1 MTAEDDRLYR
11 LVADLLYLS
20 RLDAV
25 DLTIQPIDV
34 DLVALA
40 DEAAQ
45 VWRARCDRVGVVFR
59 AELPTQPLW
68 ARTDPVRTRQIIDNL
83 AENALRVTP
92 AGRPIVL
99 AVGGAGAWAAVAVR
113 DGGPGLTADDRR
125 VAFEPAALYS
135 RYQGVRKVGSGVG
148 LALVGRL
155 AARLGGVARADL
167 APEGGA
173 AFTVFLPR
181 SLPSGA
187 GGAGSGVS

>member
-1 MTAEDDRLYR
+1 
-11 LVADLLYLS
+11 LVADLLDLS

-25 DLTIQPIDV
+25 DLAIQPVDV

-40 DEAAQ
+40 GEAAE
-45 VWRARCDRVGVVFR
+45 VWRARCDRVGVTFR
-59 AELPTQPLW
+59 TELPTKALW
-68 ARTDPVRTRQIIDNL
+68 VRTDPVRTRQIIDNL

-92 AGRPIVL
+92 MGKPIVL
-99 AVGGAGAWAAVAVR
+99 AVGASGSWAAVAVR

-135 RYQGVRKVGSGVG
+135 RYQGIRTVGSGVG

-155 AARLGGVARADL
+155 ATRLGGVARADP

-173 AFTVFLPR
+173 AFTVFLPQAPR
-181 SLPSGA
+181 SGPDGR
-187 GGAGSGVS
+187 GSSVS